1 MKVLDFMTK
10 DVQTCNEDQTV
21 GEAAKK
27 MIDSGISV
35 MPVVNNEGTLTGIVT
50 QSDFISRE
58 VEIPH
63 ALVSMK
69 RLFGQDFNLTDVED
83 VYKKSKSKAL
93 GEVMSRDPVTVT
105 SENSL
110 NGVVELMMK
119 KHLKRLP
126 VVDNGKLIG
135 IITRKDILKAF
146 EKLS

>member
-10 DVQTCNEDQTV
+10 DVTTCTESQTV
-21 GEAAKK
+21 GDAAKK
-27 MIDSGISV
+27 MIELGISV
-35 MPVVNNEGTLTGIVT
+35 MPVVNDEGTLTGIVT

-63 ALVSMK
+63 ALVSIK

-83 VYKKSKSKAL
+83 VYKKSKSKKL
-93 GEVMSRDPVTVT
+93 SDVMSTNLVTVS
-105 SENSL
+105 SENTL

-126 VVDNGKLIG
+126 VVDDGKLVG
-135 IITRKDILKAF
+135 MITRKDILKAF

>member
-10 DVQTCNEDQTV
+10 NVTTCTEDQTV
-21 GEAAKK
+21 GDAAHK
-27 MIDSGISV
+27 MIELGVSV
-35 MPVVNNEGTLTGIVT
+35 MPVVNSEGALTGIVT

-58 VEIPH
+58 VQIPH
-63 ALVSMK
+63 ALVSIK
-69 RLFGQDFNLTDVED
+69 RLFGQDFNMTDIED
-83 VYKKSKSKAL
+83 VYKKSKPKKLAD
-93 GEVMSRDPVTVT
+93 VMTIDPVTVT

-126 VVDNGKLIG
+126 VVDDGKLVG
-135 IITRKDILKAF
+135 IITRKDLLKAF

>member
-10 DVQTCNEDQTV
+10 DVTTCTESQTV
-21 GEAAKK
+21 GDAAKK
-27 MIDSGISV
+27 MIELGISV
-35 MPVVNNEGTLTGIVT
+35 MPVVNDEGTLTGIVT
-50 QSDFISRE
+50 QSDFISKE

-63 ALVSMK
+63 ALVSIK

-83 VYKKSKSKAL
+83 VYKKSKSKKL
-93 GEVMSRDPVTVT
+93 SDVMSTNLVTVS
-105 SENSL
+105 SENTL

-126 VVDNGKLIG
+126 VVDDGKLVG